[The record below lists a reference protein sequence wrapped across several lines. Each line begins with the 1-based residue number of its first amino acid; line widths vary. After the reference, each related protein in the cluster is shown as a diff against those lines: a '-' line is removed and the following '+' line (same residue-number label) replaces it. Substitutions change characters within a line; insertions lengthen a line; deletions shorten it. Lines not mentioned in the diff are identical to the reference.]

1 MRRAFAV
8 VSLLL
13 AACAPMEWYRPDVS
27 AAETEDDVKQCQDAA
42 WRTTSW
48 NYLHYYSAFG
58 PGVYGRGYWGP
69 WASPY
74 NDRFME
80 EARLADF
87 CMQAKGYRLEP
98 TRK

>member
-1 MRRAFAV
+1 M

-13 AACAPMEWYRPDVS
+13 AACAPMEWYRPDMS
-27 AAETEDDVKQCQDAA
+27 ATDTEEDQKQCADAA

-48 NYLHYYSAFG
+48 NYLYYGPFG
-58 PGVYGRGYWGP
+58 RNYWGP

-80 EARLADF
+80 EARLSDF
-87 CMQAKGYRLEP
+87 CMQAKGYHAV
-98 TRK
+98 

>member
-1 MRRAFAV
+1 MRRGLAL

-27 AAETEDDVKQCQDAA
+27 AAETEEDAKQCQDAA
-42 WRTTSW
+42 WRATSW
-48 NYLHYYSAFG
+48 TYLSYGPYPFG
-58 PGVYGRGYWGP
+58 RAYWGP

-80 EARLADF
+80 EARLADY

-98 TRK
+98 TQK